1 MAIKQWR
8 NGFKIKLCF
17 LVGGVSREK
26 DSDFSQ
32 NGPPLWEF

>member
-1 MAIKQWR
+1 MAKWFQ
-8 NGFKIKLCF
+8 NKAVFSG
-17 LVGGVSREK
+17 GGVSREK